1 MVAAG
6 DEAAQAD
13 PTVVPFHPAVRVN
26 ARFPPSTGLCPVLPR
41 PITGPGSARALD
53 AISLTD
59 RAWMASPPMPRS
71 ADSLRARTCIARCAE
86 DRSLRTGY
94 ERALVPLF
102 IKVHGK
108 QILSPRA
115 FLKSQ
120 K

>member
-26 ARFPPSTGLCPVLPR
+26 ARFLPNTGLCPALPK
-41 PITGPGSARALD
+41 PVTGPGSARALD

-59 RAWMASPPMPRS
+59 RVWMAVPPMPIS
-71 ADSLRARTCIARCAE
+71 ADSLRARTCIARRAE

-102 IKVHGK
+102 IKV
-108 QILSPRA
+108 QRRP
-115 FLKSQ
+115 
-120 K
+120 